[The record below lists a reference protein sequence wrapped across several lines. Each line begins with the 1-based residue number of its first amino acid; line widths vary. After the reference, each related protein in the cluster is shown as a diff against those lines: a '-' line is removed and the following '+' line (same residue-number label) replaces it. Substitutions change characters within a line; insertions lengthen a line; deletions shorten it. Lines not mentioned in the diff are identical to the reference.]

1 MSSENQDII
10 QQYKKTAIIV
20 WTILGIIA
28 LLVCVFLV
36 ISNLSQIFALFFFTI
51 AIVYILNPLVDF
63 LKNRGVPCL
72 AAVIITYIILLL
84 VISLVLLYLIP
95 IIVTQG
101 NLFIKKFPGYLKT
114 EIEFVKAWRGRLI
127 ELRVPP
133 TAIELLE
140 QTVDQMREGGL
151 ALLSAVPSFTLNI
164 FSIVF
169 YFILAPVMAFYLLKD
184 LDKIRQTMIEII
196 PLRYRDDS
204 LDILQKVD
212 LALSG
217 FLRGQFLVALVVGIL
232 ATISFSIIGIDFSVV
247 LGIIVGVLNLIP
259 YFGPIVGG
267 LIAAIVAFFKA
278 PILVL
283 WVLLAMVLVNIVDAT
298 ILSPNILSQQV
309 NLHPVLIAFS
319 LMIGG
324 ALMGLLGVI
333 IAIPVAAVGKA
344 IVYHILERSEKV
356 NSITES
362 EGET

>member
-1 MSSENQDII
+1 MSSANQDII
-10 QQYKKTAIIV
+10 QKFQKTAIIV
-20 WTILGIIA
+20 WALLGIIA
-28 LLVCVFLV
+28 LLVCVFLL

-51 AIVYILNPLVDF
+51 AIVYILNPMVDF

-72 AAVIITYIILLL
+72 AAVVITYLVLLL
-84 VISLVLLYLIP
+84 VISLVLVYLIP
-95 IIVTQG
+95 IIVNQG
-101 NLFIKKFPGYLKT
+101 TLFIKKFPGYLKT
-114 EIEFVKAWRGRLI
+114 EIEFVKGWRGRLI

-151 ALLSAVPSFTLNI
+151 ALLSSVPGFTLNI

-169 YFILAPVMAFYLLKD
+169 YSILGPVLAFYLLKD
-184 LDKIRQTMIEII
+184 LDKIRQTIIELI

-217 FLRGQFLVALVVGIL
+217 FLRGQFLVALAVGIL
-232 ATISFSIIGIDFSVV
+232 ATISFTIIGIDFSVV
-247 LGIIVGVLNLIP
+247 LGIIVGVLNIIP

-283 WVLLAMVLVNIVDAT
+283 WVLLAMVLVNIADAT
-298 ILSPNILSQQV
+298 LLSPSIMSQQV

-319 LMIGG
+319 LLIGG
-324 ALMGLLGVI
+324 TLMGLMGVL

-344 IVYHILERSEKV
+344 IVYHMLERSEKV
-356 NSITES
+356 NSTIEP
-362 EGET
+362 EGEA